1 MLGGHHRAADDEQV
15 DAGFDH
21 RGVELLGALRGKRA
35 RHGDARIADLM
46 QPAGDELGLHRLTVD
61 LLDPLGRDVIGQLGN
76 LVEQRLRIVIP
87 CPQTLQIQHAKSAQ
101 PAHRY
106 RRGGAGDR
114 IHRGSDDRYVELIGI
129 HLPRRRH
136 VLRIA
141 GATRGND
148 GDIIQRVG
156 HAGLLAQTDF
166 NFLRHGFKANA
177 GL

>member
-1 MLGGHHRAADDEQV
+1 MLGGHHRAADDEQG

-35 RHGDARIADLM
+35 RHGDAR
-46 QPAGDELGLHRLTVD
+46 
-61 LLDPLGRDVIGQLGN
+61 LDPLGRDVIGQLGN
-76 LVEQRLRIVIP
+76 FVEQRLRIVIP
-87 CPQTLQIQHAKSAQ
+87 RPQTLQIQHAKSAQ